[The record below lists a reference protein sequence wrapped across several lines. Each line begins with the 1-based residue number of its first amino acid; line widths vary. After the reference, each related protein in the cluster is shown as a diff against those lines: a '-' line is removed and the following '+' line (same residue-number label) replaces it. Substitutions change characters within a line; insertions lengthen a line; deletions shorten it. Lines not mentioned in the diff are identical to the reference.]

1 MYESRQIELSRM
13 INIIDN
19 IEQSLDMLKLDIDLS
34 KESKSLNLLNSLQV
48 EVEKTLESILE
59 LKNPFL
65 LFVIGSG
72 NYGKSTLINALL
84 NQNIIETNDIP
95 NTWKL
100 DEFIMSDDEKIEIY
114 YTNKEKET
122 LSLDKGK
129 YILNNEEYK
138 FKQSKKYISRIIKEY
153 KKNKDIST
161 KELKEY
167 KIQLEE
173 KYLYESNVEKVK
185 YYLKKGAILNDFII
199 VDTPGLNQTLL
210 KNTLNRMKTYY
221 EKADGVIWLIDASNI
236 VSSETSKLINE
247 INYIDQLYKTKKNK
261 IAVVNKIDIIK
272 KENIANLAKVRRRIN
287 EIYGSKF
294 EDIVYVSAKE
304 ALYGFLNN
312 DYELVKKSNINEL
325 YNSINANFTKLCEH
339 NQIASKYRNL
349 DSMKINLMNLIYEYK
364 RELYND
370 MSIYNQID
378 FDINKKSK
386 KLYIFTNDY
395 IDSIK
400 NKNIC
405 IDKFNCVLR
414 DNIENLQNQ
423 CNIELKMLYD
433 DIHKK
438 ANLSKINKRNKLDTK
453 IYFTKSKNL
462 IINHHISSSIDR
474 DNKTQYL
481 SKNILDKFMTQKK
494 HEIQTND
501 IIFKEQIYKKINNL
515 KYEINQVLS
524 DKIELIKIDINKT
537 KNNEFEKKYIHYS
550 NIKKH
555 IQYLNDIEK
564 ILNDLR

>member
-13 INIIDN
+13 INIIND
-19 IEQSLDMLKLDIDLS
+19 IEQSLDMLKLDVDLS
-34 KESKSLNLLNSLQV
+34 KESKTSNLLNSLQV

-65 LFVIGSG
+65 LFIIGSG

-84 NQNIIETNDIP
+84 NQDIVETNDIP

-100 DEFIMSDDEKIEIY
+100 DEFIMSDEEKIEIY
-114 YTNKEKET
+114 YTDKEKEII
-122 LSLDKGK
+122 SIDKGK

-138 FKQSKKYISRIIKEY
+138 FKQSKKYISSIIKEY
-153 KKNKDIST
+153 KKNKAIST

-185 YYLKKGAILNDFII
+185 YYLKKGDILNDFII

-272 KENIANLAKVRRRIN
+272 KENIANLAKVRRRIG
-287 EIYGSKF
+287 EIYESEF

-312 DYELVKKSNINEL
+312 DYELVKKSNIEGL
-325 YNSINANFTKLCEH
+325 YNSINENFTKLCEH

-349 DSMKINLMNLIYEYK
+349 DIMKTNVMNLIYDYK

-414 DNIENLQNQ
+414 DNVENLQNQ

-433 DIHKK
+433 EIHKK
-438 ANLSKINKRNKLDTK
+438 ANLSKINKRNELDTK

-462 IINHHISSSIDR
+462 VINYHISNSIDR
-474 DNKTQYL
+474 YNKNRYL
-481 SKNILDKFMTQKK
+481 SKNILDKFITKK
-494 HEIQTND
+494 NCEIQTND

-515 KYEINQVLS
+515 KYEINQALS
-524 DKIELIKIDINKT
+524 DKIESIKIDINQT
-537 KNNEFEKKYIHYS
+537 KNNEFEKKYIRYS
-550 NIKKH
+550 NIKNH

>member
-84 NQNIIETNDIP
+84 NQNIVETNDIP

-138 FKQSKKYISRIIKEY
+138 FKQSKKYISSIIKEY

-481 SKNILDKFMTQKK
+481 SKNILDKFMTKKK

>member
-13 INIIDN
+13 INIIND
-19 IEQSLDMLKLDIDLS
+19 IEQSLDMIKLDVDLS
-34 KESKSLNLLNSLQV
+34 KESKSSNLLNSLQV

-65 LFVIGSG
+65 LFIIGSG

-84 NQNIIETNDIP
+84 NQDIVETNDIP

-100 DEFIMSDDEKIEIY
+100 DEFIMSDEEKIEIY
-114 YTNKEKET
+114 YADKEKEII
-122 LSLDKGK
+122 SIDKGK

-138 FKQSKKYISRIIKEY
+138 FKQSKKYISSIIKEY

-185 YYLKKGAILNDFII
+185 YYLKKGDILNDFII

-272 KENIANLAKVRRRIN
+272 KENIANLAKVRRRIG
-287 EIYGSKF
+287 EIYGSEF

-312 DYELVKKSNINEL
+312 DYELVKKSNIEGL
-325 YNSINANFTKLCEH
+325 YNSINENFTKLCEH

-349 DSMKINLMNLIYEYK
+349 DIMKTNVMNLIYDYK

-414 DNIENLQNQ
+414 DNVENLQNQ

-433 DIHKK
+433 EIHKK

-462 IINHHISSSIDR
+462 VINYHISSSIDR
-474 DNKTQYL
+474 DNKNRYL
-481 SKNILDKFMTQKK
+481 SKNILDKFITKK
-494 HEIQTND
+494 NCEIQTND

-515 KYEINQVLS
+515 KYEINQALS
-524 DKIELIKIDINKT
+524 DKIESIKIDINQT
-537 KNNEFEKKYIHYS
+537 KNNEFEKKYIRYS

>member
-13 INIIDN
+13 INIINN

-34 KESKSLNLLNSLQV
+34 KESKSSNLLNSLQI
-48 EVEKTLESILE
+48 EVEKTLESVLE

-84 NQNIIETNDIP
+84 NQNIVDTNDIP

-114 YTNKEKET
+114 YTDKEKEII
-122 LSLDKGK
+122 SIDKGK
-129 YILNNEEYK
+129 YILNNEENK
-138 FKQSKKYISRIIKEY
+138 FKQSKKYISSIIKEY

-167 KIQLEE
+167 KIKLEE

-236 VSSETSKLINE
+236 ASSETSKLINE
-247 INYIDQLYKTKKNK
+247 INYIDEFYKTKKNK

-272 KENIANLAKVRRRIN
+272 KENIANLAKVRRCIT
-287 EIYGSKF
+287 EIYGSEF

-304 ALYGFLNN
+304 ALHGFLND
-312 DYELVKKSNINEL
+312 DYELVKKSNIEGL
-325 YNSINANFTKLCEH
+325 YNSINENFTKLCEH

-349 DSMKINLMNLIYEYK
+349 DIMKNNVMNLIYDYK

-386 KLYIFTNDY
+386 KLYIFTNNY
-395 IDSIK
+395 IETIK
-400 NKNIC
+400 SKDIC
-405 IDKFNCVLR
+405 IDKFNCILKN
-414 DNIENLQNQ
+414 NIEKLQNQ
-423 CNIELKMLYD
+423 CNVELKMLYD
-433 DIHKK
+433 NIHEK
-438 ANLSKINKRNKLDTK
+438 ANLNKINKGNKLDIK

-462 IINHHISSSIDR
+462 VINYNISSSIHR
-474 DNKTQYL
+474 DNKTRYL
-481 SKNILDKFMTQKK
+481 SKNIFDKFITKK
-494 HEIQTND
+494 NYEIQTND

-515 KYEINQVLS
+515 KYEINQALS
-524 DKIELIKIDINKT
+524 DKIESIKIDINQT
-537 KNNEFEKKYIHYS
+537 KNNEFEQKYIHYS

-555 IQYLNDIEK
+555 IQCLNDIEK

>member
-13 INIIDN
+13 INIIN
-19 IEQSLDMLKLDIDLS
+19 SIEQLLDMLKLDVDFS
-34 KESKSLNLLNSLQV
+34 QESKSSNLLNSLQI
-48 EVEKTLESILE
+48 EVEKTLDSILE

-84 NQNIIETNDIP
+84 NQNIVETNDIP

-100 DEFIMSDDEKIEIY
+100 DEFIMADDEKIEIY
-114 YTNKEKET
+114 YTDKEKDII
-122 LSLDKGK
+122 SIDKGK

-138 FKQSKKYISRIIKEY
+138 FKQSKKYISSIIKEY

-167 KIQLEE
+167 KIKLEE
-173 KYLYESNVEKVK
+173 KYLYESNIEKVK
-185 YYLKKGAILNDFII
+185 YYLKKGSILNDFII

-221 EKADGVIWLIDASNI
+221 EKADGVIWLIDASNV

-247 INYIDQLYKTKKNK
+247 INYIDEFYKTKKNK

-272 KENIANLAKVRRRIN
+272 KENIANLAKVRRRIT
-287 EIYGSKF
+287 EIYGSEF

-304 ALYGFLNN
+304 ALNGFLNN
-312 DYELVKKSNINEL
+312 DYELAKKSNIEGL
-325 YNSINANFTKLCEH
+325 YNSINENFTKLCEH

-349 DSMKINLMNLIYEYK
+349 DMMKTNVMNLIYDYK

-400 NKNIC
+400 NKNVC
-405 IDKFNCVLR
+405 IDKFNCILR
-414 DNIENLQNQ
+414 DNVENLQNQ

-433 DIHKK
+433 EIHKK
-438 ANLSKINKRNKLDTK
+438 ANLNKINKKNKLDTK

-462 IINHHISSSIDR
+462 VINYHMSSSIHR
-474 DNKTQYL
+474 ETKTRYL
-481 SKNILDKFMTQKK
+481 SKNIFDKFITKK
-494 HEIQTND
+494 NCKIQTND

-515 KYEINQVLS
+515 KYEINQALS
-524 DKIELIKIDINKT
+524 DKIESIKIDINQT
-537 KNNEFEKKYIHYS
+537 KNNAFEKKYIHYS

>member
-13 INIIDN
+13 INIIN
-19 IEQSLDMLKLDIDLS
+19 SIEQLLDMLKLDVDFS
-34 KESKSLNLLNSLQV
+34 QESKSSNLLNSLQI
-48 EVEKTLESILE
+48 EVEKTLDSILE

-84 NQNIIETNDIP
+84 NQNIVETNDIP

-100 DEFIMSDDEKIEIY
+100 DEFIMADDEKIEIY
-114 YTNKEKET
+114 YTDKEKDII
-122 LSLDKGK
+122 SIDKGK
-129 YILNNEEYK
+129 HILNNEEYK
-138 FKQSKKYISRIIKEY
+138 FKQSKKYISSIIKEY

-167 KIQLEE
+167 KIKLEE
-173 KYLYESNVEKVK
+173 KYLYESNIEKVK
-185 YYLKKGAILNDFII
+185 YYLKKGSILNDFII

-221 EKADGVIWLIDASNI
+221 EKADGVIWLIDASNV

-247 INYIDQLYKTKKNK
+247 INYIDEFYKTKKNK

-272 KENIANLAKVRRRIN
+272 KENIANLAKVRRRIT
-287 EIYGSKF
+287 EIYGSEF

-304 ALYGFLNN
+304 ALNGFLNN
-312 DYELVKKSNINEL
+312 DYELVKKSNIEGL
-325 YNSINANFTKLCEH
+325 YNSINENFTKLCEH

-349 DSMKINLMNLIYEYK
+349 DMMKTNVMNLIYDYK

-414 DNIENLQNQ
+414 DNVENLQNQ

-433 DIHKK
+433 EIHKK
-438 ANLSKINKRNKLDTK
+438 ANLNKINKKNKLDTK

-462 IINHHISSSIDR
+462 VINYHMSSSIHR
-474 DNKTQYL
+474 ETKTRYL
-481 SKNILDKFMTQKK
+481 SKNIFDKFITKK
-494 HEIQTND
+494 NCKIQTND

-515 KYEINQVLS
+515 KYEINQALS
-524 DKIELIKIDINKT
+524 DKIESIKIDINQT

>member
-13 INIIDN
+13 INIIND
-19 IEQSLDMLKLDIDLS
+19 IEQSLDMLKLDVDLS
-34 KESKSLNLLNSLQV
+34 KESKSSNLLNSLQL
-48 EVEKTLESILE
+48 EAEKTLESILE

-65 LFVIGSG
+65 LFIIGSG

-84 NQNIIETNDIP
+84 NQDIVETNDIP

-100 DEFIMSDDEKIEIY
+100 DEFIMSDEEKIEIY
-114 YTNKEKET
+114 YTDKEKEII
-122 LSLDKGK
+122 SIDKGK

-138 FKQSKKYISRIIKEY
+138 FKQSKKYISSIIKKY

-185 YYLKKGAILNDFII
+185 YYLKKGDILNDFII

-272 KENIANLAKVRRRIN
+272 KENIANLAKVRRRIG
-287 EIYGSKF
+287 EIYGSEF

-312 DYELVKKSNINEL
+312 DYELVKKSNIEGL
-325 YNSINANFTKLCEH
+325 YNSINENFTKLCEH

-349 DSMKINLMNLIYEYK
+349 DIMKTNVMNLIYDYK

-414 DNIENLQNQ
+414 DNVENLQNQ

-433 DIHKK
+433 EIHKK

-462 IINHHISSSIDR
+462 VINYHISSSIDR
-474 DNKTQYL
+474 DNKNRYL
-481 SKNILDKFMTQKK
+481 SKNILDKFITKK
-494 HEIQTND
+494 NCEIQTND

-515 KYEINQVLS
+515 KYEINQALS
-524 DKIELIKIDINKT
+524 DKIESIKIDINQT
-537 KNNEFEKKYIHYS
+537 KNNEFEKKYIRYS

>member
-13 INIIDN
+13 INIIN
-19 IEQSLDMLKLDIDLS
+19 SIEQLLDMLKLDVDFS
-34 KESKSLNLLNSLQV
+34 QESKSSNLLNSLQI
-48 EVEKTLESILE
+48 EVEKTLDSILE

-84 NQNIIETNDIP
+84 NQNIVETNDIP

-100 DEFIMSDDEKIEIY
+100 DEFIMADDEKIEIY
-114 YTNKEKET
+114 YTDKEKDII
-122 LSLDKGK
+122 SIDKGK

-138 FKQSKKYISRIIKEY
+138 FKQSKKYISSIIKEY

-167 KIQLEE
+167 KIKLEE
-173 KYLYESNVEKVK
+173 KYLYESNIEKVK
-185 YYLKKGAILNDFII
+185 YYLKKGSILNDFII

-221 EKADGVIWLIDASNI
+221 EKADGVIWLIDASNV

-247 INYIDQLYKTKKNK
+247 INYIDEFYKTKKNK

-272 KENIANLAKVRRRIN
+272 KENIANLAKVRRRIT
-287 EIYGSKF
+287 EIYGSEF

-304 ALYGFLNN
+304 ALNGFLNN
-312 DYELVKKSNINEL
+312 DYELVKKSNIEGL
-325 YNSINANFTKLCEH
+325 YNSINENFTKLCEH

-349 DSMKINLMNLIYEYK
+349 DMMKTNVMNLIYDYK

-414 DNIENLQNQ
+414 DNVENLQNQ

-433 DIHKK
+433 EIHKK
-438 ANLSKINKRNKLDTK
+438 ANLNKINKKNKLDTK

-462 IINHHISSSIDR
+462 VINYHMSSSIHR
-474 DNKTQYL
+474 ETKTRYL
-481 SKNILDKFMTQKK
+481 SKNIFDKFITKK
-494 HEIQTND
+494 NCKIQTND

-515 KYEINQVLS
+515 KYEINQALS
-524 DKIELIKIDINKT
+524 DKIESIKIDINQT

>member
-13 INIIDN
+13 INIIN
-19 IEQSLDMLKLDIDLS
+19 SIEQLLDMLKLDVDFS
-34 KESKSLNLLNSLQV
+34 QESKSSNLLNSLQI
-48 EVEKTLESILE
+48 EVEKTLDSILE

-84 NQNIIETNDIP
+84 NQNIVETNDIP

-100 DEFIMSDDEKIEIY
+100 DEFIMADDEKIEIY
-114 YTNKEKET
+114 YTDKEKDII
-122 LSLDKGK
+122 SIDKGK

-138 FKQSKKYISRIIKEY
+138 FKQSKKYISSIIKEY

-167 KIQLEE
+167 KIKLEE
-173 KYLYESNVEKVK
+173 KYLYESNIEKVK
-185 YYLKKGAILNDFII
+185 YYLKKGSILNDFII

-221 EKADGVIWLIDASNI
+221 EKADGVIWLIDASNV

-247 INYIDQLYKTKKNK
+247 INYIDEFYKTKKNK

-272 KENIANLAKVRRRIN
+272 KENIANLAKVRRRIT
-287 EIYGSKF
+287 EIYGSEF

-304 ALYGFLNN
+304 ALNGFLNN
-312 DYELVKKSNINEL
+312 DYELVKKSNIEGL
-325 YNSINANFTKLCEH
+325 YNSINENFTKLCEH

-349 DSMKINLMNLIYEYK
+349 DMMKTNVMNLIYDYK

-414 DNIENLQNQ
+414 DNVENLQNQ

-438 ANLSKINKRNKLDTK
+438 ANLNKINKKNKLDTK

-462 IINHHISSSIDR
+462 VINYHMSSSIHR
-474 DNKTQYL
+474 ETKTRYL
-481 SKNILDKFMTQKK
+481 SKNIFDKFITKK
-494 HEIQTND
+494 NCEIQTND
-501 IIFKEQIYKKINNL
+501 IIFKEQIYNKINNL

-524 DKIELIKIDINKT
+524 DKIESIKIDINQT
-537 KNNEFEKKYIHYS
+537 KNNAFEQKYIHYS

>member
-138 FKQSKKYISRIIKEY
+138 FKQSKKYISSIIKEY